1 MLVLFNKR
9 QCSIIKLVA
18 IVSPQEIILIFYLQ
32 QTVYLFPVNSS
43 PCNREK
49 SFTKK
54 EISIK
59 KKKQPSLAVKGCGQM
74 HKCSGEKS
82 CEIHTGGNQ
91 KMAVMIGQWQN
102 FNNNNSGKLGAD
114 SQLSWNEVT

>member
-1 MLVLFNKR
+1 MQYNKISCYCISTGNNPYLLPATDSLSLPRELF
-9 QCSIIKLVA
+9 S
-18 IVSPQEIILIFYLQ
+18 LQ
-32 QTVYLFPVNSS
+32 QRKIIY
-43 PCNREK
+43 
-49 SFTKK
+49 KK
-54 EISIK
+54 K
-59 KKKQPSLAVKGCGQM
+59 RYPLKKKQPSLAVKGCGQM